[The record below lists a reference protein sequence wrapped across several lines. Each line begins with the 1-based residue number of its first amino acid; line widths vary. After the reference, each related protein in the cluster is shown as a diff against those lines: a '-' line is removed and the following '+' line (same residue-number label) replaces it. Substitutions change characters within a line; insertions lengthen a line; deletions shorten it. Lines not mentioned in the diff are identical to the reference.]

1 MIEAEHLSKRYGK
14 KTAVD
19 DLSFRV
25 ERGDVLGFIGPNGA
39 GKTTTM
45 KMICGVIPVY
55 AGRIRICSLDVAEHP
70 RETREHL
77 GFLPENAP
85 LPPSMSVRSFLHY
98 AACMHGIAGAKERA
112 RRIELTA
119 ERCGLHDVLN
129 EEIEALSKGFRRRV
143 CLAQAILHDP
153 DVLIMDE
160 PTDGLDPNQKRE
172 IRRLIREMSAHTAI
186 ILSTHILEEVEAV
199 CTRVLLLCAGRGIF
213 SGTRE
218 DFLALRRSG
227 EDVSALF
234 ARLTEKG
241 GRT

>member
-1 MIEAEHLSKRYGK
+1 MIEAEHLTKRYGD
-14 KTAVD
+14 KTAVN

-45 KMICGVIPVY
+45 KMICGVLPVY
-55 AGRIRICSLDVAEHP
+55 AGRIRICSLDVTEHP
-70 RETREHL
+70 RESRSHL

-85 LPPSMSVRSFLHY
+85 LPPSMSVGSFLRY
-98 AACMHGIAGAKERA
+98 AAAMHGIAGARERG
-112 RRIELTA
+112 RRVMLA
-119 ERCGLHDVLN
+119 ADRCGLHDVIN

-172 IRRLIREMSAHTAI
+172 IRRLIGEMSEHTAI

-199 CTRVLLLCAGRGIF
+199 CTRVLLLCAGRSVF

-218 DFLALRRSG
+218 EFLALRREG

-234 ARLTEKG
+234 ARMTEQG